1 MTTKTTQAV
10 LLLASVLAT
19 PAALAHTA
27 GSTTTLTCNDCS
39 NQQIA
44 DKVLTEIHH
53 QQDANNHFISVDFV
67 KGNAQKFVVD
77 QNGIAKTELSVGE
90 VIALNQAYHHRGIYI
105 SPK

>member
-27 GSTTTLTCNDCS
+27 GSTTLTCNDCS